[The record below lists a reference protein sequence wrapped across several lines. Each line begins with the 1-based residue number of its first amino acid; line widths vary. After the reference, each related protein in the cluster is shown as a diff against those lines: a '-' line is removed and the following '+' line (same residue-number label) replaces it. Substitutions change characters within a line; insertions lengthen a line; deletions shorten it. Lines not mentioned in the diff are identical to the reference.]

1 MSEGATKRSAA
12 ANPPPRRTGNCRTAV
27 SEVADGVFAVLNG
40 DGAWGL
46 SNSTVL
52 AQGGTAV
59 VVDTMLVP
67 EMAHAVTEQ
76 LETHGLTPELVLNT
90 HHHLDHVGGNSAF
103 PDVPVMAL
111 PATAEIVDK
120 MSDDLGWLPGLF
132 PEHADR
138 LMAAGLR
145 VPQPLR
151 GDPGELILP
160 RSARPLA
167 FAQAHSPADLA
178 VWVPESRV
186 LISGDLCFNGVVP
199 LARHGRIAGWTEALD
214 ALLALDPTTV
224 VPGHGPPTTAATL
237 RTLRDYFTHV
247 SDVAERAVAAGASA
261 EDAWHEADPGELA
274 EWHEPDRTLVN
285 LRVAMAE
292 AAGTPLPLGPPQR
305 R

>member
-1 MSEGATKRSAA
+1 MPEGATERITAGDPAA
-12 ANPPPRRTGNCRTAV
+12 RRAGEGRAAV
-27 SEVADGVFAVLNG
+27 CEVADGVFTMLNG
-40 DGAWGL
+40 DGTWGL

-67 EMAHAVTEQ
+67 DMAHAVTEQ
-76 LETHGLTPELVLNT
+76 LAARGLTPGLVLNT

-111 PATAEIVDK
+111 PATAEIVGK
-120 MSDDLGWLPGLF
+120 MSADLSWLPGLF
-132 PEHADR
+132 PEHGDR
-138 LMAAGLR
+138 LLAAGLR

-167 FAQAHSPADLA
+167 FAHAHSPADLA
-178 VWVPESRV
+178 VWVPQSRV
-186 LISGDLCFNGVVP
+186 LIAGDLCFNGVVP
-199 LARHGRIAGWTEALD
+199 LARHGRIAGWAEALD
-214 ALLALDPTTV
+214 ELLALGPGTV

-237 RTLRDYFTHV
+237 RTLRDYFAHV
-247 SDVAERAVAAGASA
+247 SDVAERAVAAGASP
-261 EDAWHEADPGELA
+261 EDAWHETDPGELA